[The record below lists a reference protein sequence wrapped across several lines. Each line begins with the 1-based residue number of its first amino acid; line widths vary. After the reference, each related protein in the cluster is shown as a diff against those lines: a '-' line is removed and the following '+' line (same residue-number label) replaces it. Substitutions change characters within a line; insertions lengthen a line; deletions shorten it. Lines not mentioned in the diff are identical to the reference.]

1 MAKHVAV
8 LMGGW
13 SSEREVSLR
22 SGAACA
28 GALEAAGY
36 RVTRVDVGR
45 DVAGVLTHLKPDV
58 AFNVLH
64 GQPGEDGTIQGIL
77 EILRIPYSH
86 SGVLA
91 SALAMDKAQA
101 RIMLAAAGV
110 PVAKG
115 GLVSRAEAAKAHIM
129 PTPYVLKP
137 NAGGS
142 SVGVFIV
149 REDQAHPPQELTRE
163 DWPHGENLL
172 AEEFIPGL
180 ELTCAVMGD
189 KVLDVIEIESTQ
201 KFYDYESKYA
211 PGGSQHIL
219 PARILPEIYQ
229 RVQML
234 SLTAHR
240 ALGCRGVSRSDFR
253 FDPSRGDGS
262 GLICLEVNTQPGM
275 TETSLVPELAAHAGI
290 SFGELVTWMVEDA
303 SLER

>member
-13 SSEREVSLR
+13 SGEREVSLN

-28 GALEAAGY
+28 AALEGAGY
-36 RVTRVDVGR
+36 KVTRVDVQR
-45 DVAGVLTHLKPDV
+45 DVAEVLARLKPDV

-64 GQPGEDGTIQGIL
+64 GCPGEDGTIQGIL

-110 PVAKG
+110 PVARG
-115 GLVSRAEAAKAHIM
+115 GLVARGAAAKAHVM
-129 PTPYVLKP
+129 EPPYVLKP

-149 REDQAHPPQELTRE
+149 REDQAHPPQELTRL
-163 DWPHGENLL
+163 DWSFGEILL
-172 AEEFIPGL
+172 VEEFIPGL

-201 KFYDYESKYA
+201 QFYDYESK
-211 PGGSQHIL
+211 
-219 PARILPEIYQ
+219 
-229 RVQML
+229 
-234 SLTAHR
+234 
-240 ALGCRGVSRSDFR
+240 
-253 FDPSRGDGS
+253 
-262 GLICLEVNTQPGM
+262 
-275 TETSLVPELAAHAGI
+275 
-290 SFGELVTWMVEDA
+290 
-303 SLER
+303 